1 MDPLRFSGEIAFSA
15 LQAQSLRMKAVAQN
29 IANAEST
36 GNAPGA
42 DPYRRKTVAFQSELE
57 RLGIGGSQVKT
68 EVLDDPSAFRLEYN
82 PGHKAADAKGYV
94 KMPNVNMVVEMADMR
109 QSLRSYDANLQ
120 VIRQGRSMANGLIEL
135 LKSNG

>member
-36 GNAPGA
+36 GNTPGA
-42 DPYRRKTVAFQSELE
+42 DPYRRKTVMFQSELE
-57 RLGIGGSQVKT
+57 RLGIGGGQVKT
-68 EVLDDPSAFRLEYN
+68 EVQDDLSAFRLEYN
-82 PGHKAADAKGYV
+82 PSHKAADAKGYV